1 MTVVDEETSQPPNKQ
16 AIDISDDSDRGFNS
30 FMDFMTSPVAVST
43 PPETNGNNN
52 PQNQSNGQ
60 RVSIRET
67 STDIGSSL
75 SNADIGKSY
84 RPRTDRKAKSKKSIQ
99 ESKDSDDDDKK
110 KKKDEKDNEMKKS
123 ATLSEIWT
131 LSTSKQRT
139 RPFLIIGLISAFISG
154 CVYPAMAFFFGEL
167 YL

>member
-1 MTVVDEETSQPPNKQ
+1 MLAKTKLFGKSSRDRKHGRTVVDEETSQPPNKQ
-16 AIDISDDSDRGFNS
+16 AIDISNDSDRGFNS

-52 PQNQSNGQ
+52 H
-60 RVSIRET
+60 
-67 STDIGSSL
+67 
-75 SNADIGKSY
+75 IGKSY
-84 RPRTDRKAKSKKSIQ
+84 RPRTDRKVKSKKSIQ
-99 ESKDSDDDDKK
+99 ETINDSDDDDKK